1 MRKDPGTANPAGFL
15 LGARTPDSRNS
26 GGPVTWQE
34 LSISVPHE
42 YVEPVS
48 YLFDRYGKGLST
60 QADGMGRVLLR
71 TYLTSGSRQRLAR
84 IEVGV
89 KLVALIGSVG
99 ALEIRD
105 LPEDEDWQ
113 NSWKSHFGILRVGKR
128 LVIKP
133 TWLELEPG
141 PEDIVIELDPG
152 IAFGTGYHPT
162 TDTCLQAMEQH
173 ITPGMTVLDLGT
185 GSGILT
191 IAAMKLGAGRVTAL
205 DIDSLAVTAARRN
218 FRRCGISKQVRLG
231 KGSVPHPTAGAGQFD
246 LAVAN
251 ISARGVADRS
261 PFILTALKPGAL
273 FIASGL
279 LITQKEEVASVVEPL
294 GFTLVG
300 EWPQEEW
307 VTLLYRAPDSSAG
320 GAP

>member
-1 MRKDPGTANPAGFL
+1 MA
-15 LGARTPDSRNS
+15 
-26 GGPVTWQE
+26 WIE

-42 YVEPVS
+42 YVEPIS

-60 QADGMGRVLLR
+60 ELDGKGRVLLR
-71 TYLTSGSRQRLAR
+71 TYMTSGSRQRLAR

-89 KLVALIGSVG
+89 KLVAAIEPIGC
-99 ALEIRD
+99 LEIRD

-113 NSWKSHFGILRVGKR
+113 NSWKSHFGILRIGKR

-133 TWLELEPG
+133 TWLDLDPG
-141 PEDIVIELDPG
+141 PDDIVIELDPG

-191 IAAMKLGAGRVTAL
+191 IAAMKLGAGLVTAL
-205 DIDSLAVTAARRN
+205 DIDSQAVSAARRN

-231 KGSVPHPTAGAGQFD
+231 QGSVPHPTAGRRRPLSLHPHSTETGRVVHRLRAAG
-246 LAVAN
+246 N
-251 ISARGVADRS
+251 PERRGRVRGR
-261 PFILTALKPGAL
+261 ALG
-273 FIASGL
+273 IH
-279 LITQKEEVASVVEPL
+279 L
-294 GFTLVG
+294 G
-300 EWPQEEW
+300 Q
-307 VTLLYRAPDSSAG
+307 
-320 GAP
+320 

>member
-1 MRKDPGTANPAGFL
+1 MA
-15 LGARTPDSRNS
+15 
-26 GGPVTWQE
+26 WQE

-60 QADGMGRVLLR
+60 QADGMGLVLLR

-84 IEVGV
+84 IEVGI
-89 KLVALIGSVG
+89 KLVSLVGDIG
-99 ALEIRD
+99 ALEVRE

-113 NSWKSHFGILRVGKR
+113 NSWKSHFGILRIGRR

-133 TWLELEPG
+133 TWLDLEPG

-162 TDTCLQAMEQH
+162 TDTCLQALEQH
-173 ITPGMTVLDLGT
+173 ITPGMAVLDLGT

-205 DIDSLAVTAARRN
+205 DIDGLAVTAARRN
-218 FRRCGISKQVRLG
+218 FRRCGISKQVKLA
-231 KGSVPHPTAGAGQFD
+231 KGSVPHPNAGAGQFD

-279 LITQKEEVASVVEPL
+279 LVTQQQEVADAVEPL
-294 GFTLVG
+294 GFTLAG
-300 EWPQEEW
+300 ELPQEEW
-307 VTLLYRAPDSSAG
+307 VTLLYRTPDPSAG
-320 GAP
+320 KDQPTPPTPSPAA

>member
-1 MRKDPGTANPAGFL
+1 MA
-15 LGARTPDSRNS
+15 
-26 GGPVTWQE
+26 WQE

-42 YVEPVS
+42 FVEPIS
-48 YLFDRYGKGLST
+48 YLFGRYGKGLST
-60 QADGMGRVLLR
+60 EVAGQGRVLLR
-71 TYLTSGSRQRLAR
+71 TYTTSGSRQRLAR

-89 KLVALIGSVG
+89 KLVAAVADIGP
-99 ALEIRD
+99 LEIRD

-113 NSWKSHFGILRVGKR
+113 NSWKSHFRILRIGEH

-133 TWLELEPG
+133 TWLELDPG
-141 PEDIVIELDPG
+141 PDDIVIELDPG

-162 TDTCLQAMEQH
+162 TATCLQAMEQH

-191 IAAMKLGAGRVTAL
+191 IAAIKLGAGQVTAL
-205 DIDSLAVTAARRN
+205 DIETQAVTAARRN
-218 FRRCGISKQVRLG
+218 FRRCGISKQVKLG
-231 KGSVPHPTAGAGQFD
+231 QGSVPHATAGPGQFD

-251 ISARGVADRS
+251 ISARGVGDRF

-279 LITQKEEVASVVEPL
+279 LETQKEEVASAAEPL
-294 GFTLVG
+294 GFALVS

-307 VTLLYRAPDSSAG
+307 TTLLYRAPESLR
-320 GAP
+320 GAAA

>member
-1 MRKDPGTANPAGFL
+1 MA
-15 LGARTPDSRNS
+15 
-26 GGPVTWQE
+26 WIE

-42 YVEPVS
+42 YVEPIS

-60 QADGMGRVLLR
+60 ELDGKGRVLLR
-71 TYLTSGSRQRLAR
+71 TYMTSGSRQRLAR

-89 KLVALIGSVG
+89 KLVAAIEPIGC
-99 ALEIRD
+99 LEIRD

-113 NSWKSHFGILRVGKR
+113 NSWKSHFGILRIGKR

-133 TWLELEPG
+133 TWLDLDPG
-141 PEDIVIELDPG
+141 PDDIVIELDPG

-162 TDTCLQAMEQH
+162 TNTCLQAMEQH

-191 IAAMKLGAGRVTAL
+191 IAAMKLGAGLVTAL
-205 DIDSLAVTAARRN
+205 DIDSQAVSAARRN

-231 KGSVPHPTAGAGQFD
+231 QGSVPHPTAGAGQFD

-251 ISARGVADRS
+251 ISARGVADRC
-261 PFILTALKPGAL
+261 PFILTALKPGGL

-279 LITQKEEVASVVEPL
+279 LITQKEEVAAAAEPL
-294 GFTLVG
+294 GFALVS

-307 VTLLYRAPDSSAG
+307 VTLLYRAPDSPASAVE
-320 GAP
+320 

>member
-1 MRKDPGTANPAGFL
+1 M
-15 LGARTPDSRNS
+15 
-26 GGPVTWQE
+26 VWQE

-42 YVEPVS
+42 YVEPIS
-48 YLFDRYGKGLST
+48 YLFGRYGKGLST
-60 QADGMGRVLLR
+60 EVAGEGRVLLR
-71 TYLTSGSRQRLAR
+71 TYMTSGSRQRLAR

-89 KLVALIGSVG
+89 RLVNAVEPIGSLLV
-99 ALEIRD
+99 RD
-105 LPEDEDWQ
+105 LPDDEDWQ
-113 NSWKSHFGILRVGKR
+113 NSWKSHFKILRIGEH

-133 TWLELEPG
+133 TWLELDPG
-141 PEDIVIELDPG
+141 PDDIVIELDPG

-191 IAAMKLGAGRVTAL
+191 IAAIKLGAELVTAL
-205 DIDSLAVTAARRN
+205 DIDTMAVTAARRN
-218 FRRCGISKQVRLG
+218 FRRCRISKQVRLG

-251 ISARGVADRS
+251 ISARGVADRC

-279 LITQKEEVASVVEPL
+279 LDAQKDEVASVAEPL
-294 GFTLVG
+294 GFTLES

-307 VTLLYRAPDSSAG
+307 TTLLYRAPGLPGNATE
-320 GAP
+320 